1 MTNKE
6 KAMFLAIQIKEEVG
20 LPPHSI
26 QRTSEIILEA
36 LNGKDYKYHEY
47 LDRKIRQHMAK
58 QVHSEKEDLLYE
70 IEREWKELDFN
81 DSVKAANS
89 EIPEAEAAPA
99 EARKEFPGVDEITPL
114 AVELYRKD
122 FSKTPDL
129 RETFCMSIGI
139 GTAYSFLKE
148 WYDNLPKE

>member
-20 LPPHSI
+20 LSPHSI
-26 QRTSEIILEA
+26 QRISEIILEA

-47 LDRKIRQHMAK
+47 LDRKFRQYMAK
-58 QVHSEKEDLLYE
+58 HQKSEKEDLLYE
-70 IEREWKELDFN
+70 IKREWKELDFN

-89 EIPEAEAAPA
+89 EIPEAEAAPS
-99 EARKEFPGVDEITPL
+99 EARKEFPKIEEITPL
-114 AVELYRKD
+114 VIELYRKN

-129 RETFCMSIGI
+129 FSIFNMSLGI
-139 GTAYSFLKE
+139 GAAYSFLKE
-148 WYDNLPKE
+148 WYNNLPKE

>member
-89 EIPEAEAAPA
+89 EIPEAEVAPS
-99 EARKEFPGVDEITPL
+99 EARKEFPEIDEITPL
-114 AVELYRKD
+114 AVDTYKKFL
-122 FSKTPDL
+122 SKTPDL
-129 RETFCMSIGI
+129 KSIFNMSVGI
-139 GTAYSFLKE
+139 GTAYSFLKD
-148 WYDNLPKE
+148 WYNNLPKE